1 MIDPEVIVMLAVVL
15 VIGTLVIVLPAYQ
28 AYRRGYNPVVWGL
41 AGVFALNPIF
51 ILVVLAMAP
60 HRARVRLRRQYR
72 EELDRK
78 LAAIRGGPDGP
89 SRPGSVGVDER
100 SVGDQVTEL
109 PQRSI
114 GDDQTR
120 L

>member
-1 MIDPEVIVMLAVVL
+1 MLNNPVILMVVAASAT
-15 VIGTLVIVLPAYQ
+15 IGFILIVLPAYQ
-28 AYRRGYNPVVWGL
+28 AYRRGYNPFVWFL
-41 AGVFALNPIF
+41 AGILALNPIF
-51 ILVVLAMAP
+51 VLVVLAMVP
-60 HRARVRLRRQYR
+60 HRGRMRLREKYR

-78 LAAIRGGPDGP
+78 LAQVRGGPAAGAGP
-89 SRPGSVGVDER
+89 ARVDTH
-100 SVGDQVTEL
+100 SVGDQATEL